1 MSPNISGNILKHSGM
16 LPNIL
21 GSVLNHSWECCQT
34 FRGMLPSIPRN
45 IAKHSRECPQTF
57 WGMSPDI
64 PRNVAKH
71 SGDCPRTFWGIS
83 PNIPG
88 NVTKH
93 SGACRQ
99 TFSRMSPSIPGNV
112 PKHSGECRQTF
123 RGISPNQ
130 EYRNGERNEEN
141 AGNGGNAIFQGMSSN
156 ILRNVLNIPGNVAK
170 HSRECCHTYWGIS
183 PMFGVNEENYWAE
196 SQLES
201 CQTFRM
207 ELFCENTQ
215 RP

>member
-1 MSPNISGNILKHSGM
+1 M
-16 LPNIL
+16 LPNIPGNVAKHSEECRKTFQGMSSNIL
-21 GSVLNHSWECCQT
+21 GNVSKHSEKCRQT
-34 FRGMLPSIPRN
+34 FRGLSSNILGN
-45 IAKHSRECPQTF
+45 IAKHSGECHQTF
-57 WGMSPDI
+57 WGMSP
-64 PRNVAKH
+64 
-71 SGDCPRTFWGIS
+71 
-83 PNIPG
+83 NILE

-93 SGACRQ
+93 SGECPQ
-99 TFSRMSPSIPGNV
+99 TFQGMSPSIPGNV

-123 RGISPNQ
+123 RGISSNQ

-141 AGNGGNAIFQGMSSN
+141 AGNGGNVIFRGMSSN
-156 ILRNVLNIPGNVAK
+156 ILRNILNIPGNVAK

-196 SQLES
+196 LQLES
-201 CQTFRM
+201 CQTSRM